1 MPLLL
6 LHLPAGRAEYIRDIL
21 MLEEAEAQ
29 AQEEAQQARQQLHL
43 HLLQEVNM
51 LAATEEDTYHMA
63 AAMAPAAQAMP
74 AGRAVAVEEDTA
86 VAAVALAVLAAQL
99 AATEDQEPM
108 ELPLREPTQDLEA
121 LGVVL

>member
-1 MPLLL
+1 MSTV
-6 LHLPAGRAEYIRDIL
+6 AIL
-21 MLEEAEAQ
+21 QAKEETALTVVQAVHAPML
-29 AQEEAQQARQQLHL
+29 
-43 HLLQEVNM
+43 V
-51 LAATEEDTYHMA
+51 
-63 AAMAPAAQAMP
+63 
-74 AGRAVAVEEDTA
+74 VVEEDTA